1 MKFFFLFISILFF
14 NAALDAQD
22 ITQSIRGKVVD
33 TQSQYPII
41 GANVII
47 ENSEPFNG
55 TTTSIKGDFVIT
67 NIPIGRVSITITSLG
82 YQPVTL
88 NNLVLTSAKEMVL
101 DVSMQEDITTI
112 GEATVIGTR
121 DKKKTLNKMATVSA
135 RTMSVVEAGK
145 FAGSLNDPARMAQ
158 NYAEVS
164 GSSDDRNDI
173 IIRGN
178 SPLGVLWRLEGIDIP
193 SPNHFSTLGTTGGP
207 VSMLNLNNLANS
219 DFMTSAWSAD
229 YGNALSGVFD
239 LNLRNG
245 NNQKREYLAQMGFN
259 GLEFGAEGPFK
270 KEGQASFLVNYRYS
284 TLAIFELLGLN
295 LGLGTAVPQ
304 YQDLTFKL
312 NFPTEK
318 HGQFSLW
325 GIGGVSHIEF
335 EATEEA
341 ENANL
346 FSSPDQSSIFESQ
359 TGVFGASHKYFFN
372 EKTFS
377 EIIFSASSTNTTGV
391 IDSITPQKNEINLF
405 GFDQKQIKYAAN
417 FKLNKKINSKN
428 TIAYGII
435 GENYVTDMLDS
446 AFIAFD
452 SVSLNPL
459 YRIISSNKGNAV
471 LLQSYINFQH
481 RFNEKATLNAGLH
494 SQHFLISDSHTIE
507 PRLGFKYALNPRN
520 TFNFGVGIHSQLQP
534 IVIYFVEEQNN
545 LGETIFPNT
554 NLDFSKAIHT
564 VIGHDFNINEN
575 MRLKTEV
582 YYQHLFNIPVDS
594 SSSSFSMLNEGAGFI
609 LPNGTGYVNEGTG
622 QNFGAE
628 ITLEKFFSKG
638 YYFLTTASIFDSQ
651 YEGSDGVKRNTAFN
665 SNFVFNALGG
675 K

>member
-1 MKFFFLFISILFF
+1 LSFGARYYLTNFAEKYKSTIMKFFFLFISILFF

-158 NYAEVS
+158 NYAGVS

-245 NNQKREYLAQMGFN
+245 NNQKREYLAQMGF
-259 GLEFGAEGPFK
+259 
-270 KEGQASFLVNYRYS
+270 
-284 TLAIFELLGLN
+284 
-295 LGLGTAVPQ
+295 
-304 YQDLTFKL
+304 
-312 NFPTEK
+312 
-318 HGQFSLW
+318 
-325 GIGGVSHIEF
+325 
-335 EATEEA
+335 
-341 ENANL
+341 
-346 FSSPDQSSIFESQ
+346 
-359 TGVFGASHKYFFN
+359 
-372 EKTFS
+372 
-377 EIIFSASSTNTTGV
+377 
-391 IDSITPQKNEINLF
+391 
-405 GFDQKQIKYAAN
+405 
-417 FKLNKKINSKN
+417 
-428 TIAYGII
+428 
-435 GENYVTDMLDS
+435 
-446 AFIAFD
+446 
-452 SVSLNPL
+452 
-459 YRIISSNKGNAV
+459 
-471 LLQSYINFQH
+471 
-481 RFNEKATLNAGLH
+481 
-494 SQHFLISDSHTIE
+494 
-507 PRLGFKYALNPRN
+507 
-520 TFNFGVGIHSQLQP
+520 
-534 IVIYFVEEQNN
+534 
-545 LGETIFPNT
+545 
-554 NLDFSKAIHT
+554 
-564 VIGHDFNINEN
+564 
-575 MRLKTEV
+575 
-582 YYQHLFNIPVDS
+582 
-594 SSSSFSMLNEGAGFI
+594 
-609 LPNGTGYVNEGTG
+609 
-622 QNFGAE
+622 
-628 ITLEKFFSKG
+628 
-638 YYFLTTASIFDSQ
+638 
-651 YEGSDGVKRNTAFN
+651 
-665 SNFVFNALGG
+665 
-675 K
+675 